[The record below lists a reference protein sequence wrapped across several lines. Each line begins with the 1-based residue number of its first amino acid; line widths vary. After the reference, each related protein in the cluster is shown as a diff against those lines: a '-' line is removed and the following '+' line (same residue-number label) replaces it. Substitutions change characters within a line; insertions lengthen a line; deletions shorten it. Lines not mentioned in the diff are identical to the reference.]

1 MPASLAWSS
10 TCPRRR
16 RTRCCRSS
24 TAARCA
30 CAPKCLARH
39 RLSGARRSYIV
50 AAIRVAESNRF
61 DEATMLQSRATS
73 WKPSVKRSGRRS
85 RSPFV
90 RSVKG
95 ERPMS
100 RSTPIVVC
108 LVLLTAFAV
117 WGLVETPV
125 AEAQKKI
132 VNIAAKEPDT
142 LDPHSSTLGQSQAI
156 SRFMFRGLTR
166 FAIKDGKVTT
176 AEVEPDLAESWTLSP
191 EGTIWTFKLR
201 KGVQFHKGFG
211 ELTAEDVK
219 FSFERQINKAPGT
232 RYGVNLDVIKSIE
245 VVNPHTV
252 QIALKSFDPIF
263 LLRMV
268 GYQNGYI
275 ISKKAVEKLGDQ
287 FKWSPVGTGPFYF
300 ERHTPREKIVLKAFD
315 KFYAGRPQIDEV
327 HWYDVP
333 EDATKLIGLEK
344 GTFDLLYPEAV
355 TADFADQV
363 KKMGA
368 VIDRRGPGGQE
379 RFYINM
385 TKAPFDDV
393 RVRKAFMHAIDRKAI
408 KETMYPGGLARLA
421 TSCLP
426 PGYFGHIPMEFPE
439 YNPELAKKLLAEAGH
454 PNGFTIKNYF
464 ISRSFFYPKVLTLA
478 QEQLR
483 KVGIIV
489 ELQLVDHATFHENI
503 RKNLDPFVL
512 YGGTRITD
520 ADPWLSLFFDSK
532 EIPDP
537 ATGNNG
543 TNFAHYRAM
552 DDLLTAGRVERDVKK
567 RAAIYH
573 EAQKR
578 LQKDLVCLPISD
590 VPGQWARNPKRVS
603 TPFDPEYGE
612 FSLHY
617 SYNYPE
623 LLKVMK

>member
-1 MPASLAWSS
+1 MSSQRRSCQHRSWWMPALVATLSVFFLQALGGSS
-10 TCPRRR
+10 P
-16 RTRCCRSS
+16 
-24 TAARCA
+24 
-30 CAPKCLARH
+30 
-39 RLSGARRSYIV
+39 
-50 AAIRVAESNRF
+50 
-61 DEATMLQSRATS
+61 
-73 WKPSVKRSGRRS
+73 
-85 RSPFV
+85 
-90 RSVKG
+90 
-95 ERPMS
+95 
-100 RSTPIVVC
+100 
-108 LVLLTAFAV
+108 
-117 WGLVETPV
+117 
-125 AEAQKKI
+125 AEAQRKKV
-132 VNIAAKEPDT
+132 VNIAAKEPDS
-142 LDPHSSTLGQSQAI
+142 LDPHTSILGQSQAI
-156 SRFMFRGLTR
+156 VRFMYRGLTR

-191 EGTIWTFKLR
+191 DGTVWTFKLK

-219 FSFERQINKAPGT
+219 FSFERQISRVPGT
-232 RYGVNLDVIKSIE
+232 RFGVNLEVIKSIE
-245 VVNPHTV
+245 VVDPYTV
-252 QIALKSFDPIF
+252 QIALKAFDPIF

-268 GYQNGYI
+268 GYQQGYLL
-275 ISKKAVEKLGDQ
+275 SKKAVEKYGDQ
-287 FKWSPVGTGPFYF
+287 FKWNPVGTGPFYF
-300 ERHTPREKIVLKAFD
+300 ERHSPREKIVLKAFD
-315 KFYAGRPQIDEV
+315 KYHGGRPQIDEV
-327 HWYDVP
+327 QWFDVP

-385 TKAPFDDV
+385 TKPPFDDL

-408 KETMYPGGLARLA
+408 KETMYPGDLARVA
-421 TSCLP
+421 DSCLP
-426 PGYFGHIPMEFPE
+426 TGYFGHIPMTFPE
-439 YNPELAKKLLAEAGH
+439 YDPDKARKLLAEAGY

-478 QEQLR
+478 QEQLK

-489 ELQLVDHATFHENI
+489 ELQVVEHATYHENI

-520 ADPWLSLFFDSK
+520 ADPWLSLFFDGK

-537 ATGNNG
+537 ATGNKG
-543 TNFAHYRAM
+543 TNFAHYRAI
-552 DDLLTAGRVERDVKK
+552 DDLLVSGRVERDVKR
-567 RAAIYH
+567 RAAIYA

-578 LQKDLVCLPISD
+578 MERDLVCLPISD

-603 TPFDPEYGE
+603 TPFDPNYGE

-623 LLKVMK
+623 LLKVLN

>member
-1 MPASLAWSS
+1 M
-10 TCPRRR
+10 
-16 RTRCCRSS
+16 
-24 TAARCA
+24 AR
-30 CAPKCLARH
+30 PIRLCLF
-39 RLSGARRSYIV
+39 LVLV
-50 AAIRVAESNRF
+50 AALAVA
-61 DEATMLQSRATS
+61 A
-73 WKPSVKRSGRRS
+73 
-85 RSPFV
+85 
-90 RSVKG
+90 
-95 ERPMS
+95 
-100 RSTPIVVC
+100 
-108 LVLLTAFAV
+108 LVLPA
-117 WGLVETPV
+117 P

-132 VNIAAKEPDT
+132 LNVAAKEPDT

-191 EGTIWTFKLR
+191 EGTIWTIKLR
-201 KGVQFHKGFG
+201 KGVQFHKGYG

-275 ISKKAVEKLGDQ
+275 ISKKAAEKLGDQ
-287 FKWSPVGTGPFYF
+287 FKWNPVGTGPFYF
-300 ERHTPREKIVLKAFD
+300 ERHSPRDKIVLKAFD
-315 KFYAGRPQIDEV
+315 KFVGGRPQIDEV
-327 HWYDVP
+327 HWFDVP

-344 GTFDLLYPEAV
+344 GTFDVLYPEAV

-385 TKAPFDDV
+385 TMPPFDDI

-464 ISRSFFYPKVLTLA
+464 ISKSFFYPKVLDPGPGAAPEGRHHRGAAGRRARDLPREHPEEPRPVRALRRHPHHRRRSVALA
-478 QEQLR
+478 VLRLQGDPRSGDRQQGHQLR
-483 KVGIIV
+483 ALQGDRRSAGVWTGRARREEARGDLSRGAEADPEGPGLPAHQRRARAV
-489 ELQLVDHATFHENI
+489 AAQSQAREHAVRSRVRRVLAALQLQ
-503 RKNLDPFVL
+503 
-512 YGGTRITD
+512 
-520 ADPWLSLFFDSK
+520 LS
-532 EIPDP
+532 
-537 ATGNNG
+537 
-543 TNFAHYRAM
+543 
-552 DDLLTAGRVERDVKK
+552 
-567 RAAIYH
+567 RAA
-573 EAQKR
+573 QGD
-578 LQKDLVCLPISD
+578 Q
-590 VPGQWARNPKRVS
+590 VS
-603 TPFDPEYGE
+603 RHGG
-612 FSLHY
+612 
-617 SYNYPE
+617 
-623 LLKVMK
+623 

>member
-1 MPASLAWSS
+1 M
-10 TCPRRR
+10 
-16 RTRCCRSS
+16 
-24 TAARCA
+24 AR
-30 CAPKCLARH
+30 PIRLCLFVFVV
-39 RLSGARRSYIV
+39 LV
-50 AAIRVAESNRF
+50 
-61 DEATMLQSRATS
+61 
-73 WKPSVKRSGRRS
+73 SVFGV
-85 RSPFV
+85 F
-90 RSVKG
+90 
-95 ERPMS
+95 
-100 RSTPIVVC
+100 
-108 LVLLTAFAV
+108 
-117 WGLVETPV
+117 GLVAPPA

-132 VNIAAKEPDT
+132 LNIAAKEPDT

-191 EGTIWTFKLR
+191 EGTIWTLKLR
-201 KGVQFHKGFG
+201 KGVQFHKGYG

-245 VVNPHTV
+245 VVNPYTL

-275 ISKKAVEKLGDQ
+275 ISKKAAEKLGDQ
-287 FKWSPVGTGPFYF
+287 FKWSPVGTGPFSF
-300 ERHTPREKIVLKAFD
+300 ERHSPRDKIVLKAFD
-315 KFYAGRPQIDEV
+315 KFYGGRPQIDEV

-385 TKAPFDDV
+385 TKPPFDDI

-408 KETMYPGGLARLA
+408 KETMYPGGLARVA
-421 TSCLP
+421 TSCVP

-464 ISRSFFYPKVLTLA
+464 ISKSFFYPKVLTLA

-489 ELQLVDHATFHENI
+489 ELQVVDHATFHENI

-543 TNFAHYRAM
+543 TNFAHYRGI

-567 RAAIYH
+567 RATIYH

-578 LQKDLVCLPISD
+578 IQKDLVCLPISD

-623 LLKVMK
+623 LLKVLK